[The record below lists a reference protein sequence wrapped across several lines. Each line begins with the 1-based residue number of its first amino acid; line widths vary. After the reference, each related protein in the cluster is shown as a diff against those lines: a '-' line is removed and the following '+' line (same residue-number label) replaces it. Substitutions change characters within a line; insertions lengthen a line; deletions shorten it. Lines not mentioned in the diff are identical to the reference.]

1 MSLQGIVILSI
12 IFAIAIP
19 SSAKY
24 IGGFYKQILS
34 ALFQLIRIVITNA
47 ASLFSKILSLI
58 FKGLGF
64 LFQHI
69 LISLGAIFVGI
80 AKLSVEIIKGL
91 FLVLKAL
98 LKFLIQQI
106 SNLFNR
112 K

>member
-1 MSLQGIVILSI
+1 MSLQGIVIISV
-12 IFAIAIP
+12 IFALAIP
-19 SSAKY
+19 SWAKP
-24 IGGFYKQILS
+24 IWGIYKSIFNG
-34 ALFQLIRIVITNA
+34 LFQLLKIVMTNA
-47 ASLFSKILSLI
+47 ISLFSKILSLI

-64 LFQHI
+64 LFQQI
-69 LISLGAIFVGI
+69 LIGLGALFVGI

-106 SNLFNR
+106 SNLINR